1 MKSFGNIK
9 TRILKQLTEAYVAK
23 DGKQISKILKL
34 IKENKDFLDLY
45 NFYDD
50 VEEKYFDDVEVAK
63 LYVEEISNLLSQ
75 KSKNIQETCQKFES
89 ILTENEANGNELY
102 DALDQLLG
110 TNNIRNLDKKLVA
123 KKKVVNFLTTEKT
136 NVEEVKS
143 DNYTL
148 NESLLSTILISNFN
162 SKYADVLSEE
172 DKKEFKEI
180 VSLTNE
186 EVEEKIND
194 LRESLNEKIDTLL
207 TENKDVGLK
216 TKLTEVKQRVDE
228 MDYSRLSYYK
238 IKQLEKD
245 L

>member
-1 MKSFGNIK
+1 MESFGKIK
-9 TRILKQLTEAYVAK
+9 TKILKQLTEAYVVK
-23 DGKQISKILKL
+23 DGKQISRIIKL

-63 LYVEEISNLLSQ
+63 LYVEGISDLLSE
-75 KSKNIQETCQKFES
+75 KSKNTQKTCQKFES
-89 ILTENEANGNELY
+89 ILTEGEANGNELY

-110 TNNIRNLDKKLVA
+110 VNNIRNLDKKLVA
-123 KKKVVNFLTTEKT
+123 KKNVVKFLTTEKT
-136 NVEEVKS
+136 KVEEAKS
-143 DNYTL
+143 DNFTV
-148 NESLLSTILISNFN
+148 NEALLSTILLNNFN
-162 SKYADVLSEE
+162 SKFNEVLSEE

-180 VSLTNE
+180 VSLTSDDVKN
-186 EVEEKIND
+186 
-194 LRESLNEKIDTLL
+194 KIDELKENLNKKIENLL
-207 TENKDVGLK
+207 TENKDISLK
-216 TKLTEVKQRVDE
+216 TKLTEVKQRVDK